1 MSWWDDPEMVFA
13 NSAVKTFD
21 LTAFFSS
28 HYLGNYIPITMLAH
42 AIAYFL
48 FGVNDAGHHGLSL
61 LLHLING
68 VLVYQLTHKLFK
80 KEPLALFSTAVFL
93 LHPVQ
98 VESVAWISELKNLLS
113 TCFYLLAL
121 IQWIGYLENPKTKSY
136 TYVFLF
142 FLLGLLSKPALLVFP
157 LVMLCIEAFIRQDFK
172 SLKLLNKAPFL
183 LMAGVFAWL
192 TLEAQRSDLMLNAA
206 HEFPLWQRFLYAG
219 YALLAYSGNFIAP
232 FKLSLIYPYPPNG
245 ISTYIIGACGILLF
259 VLPLLWFIVKQ
270 QWRSVALVAFILFNF
285 ALVLQFIP
293 FGEVLYA
300 DRYAYVPVIGFS
312 WVLGAGLFQLQWPK
326 KILFTAITGLFALI
340 CFVRL
345 NVWSSA
351 LVLYEDILKKFP
363 NSSVALYSAGVESMR
378 LDQDEKSLAYFNRSV
393 KAAPNN
399 YKSYYNRGL
408 LYLKNQKPNSAI
420 QNFDRALELKDYYKT
435 YTARATAYLQLGDV
449 AKAMADANRSLDLEK
464 NNPKAH
470 YVLGSSFDK
479 LDRLEEA
486 LGEYNRALQLDAED
500 AEVYF
505 KRAIVFGKQQDFR
518 SCKNDLDVC
527 LQLHPNYTE
536 AYYWRGVAK
545 INLKQ
550 NACEDFKV
558 AAQKSFEPAVNA
570 YNTYCR

>member
-13 NSAVKTFD
+13 NGDVKTFD
-21 LTAFFSS
+21 LKALFSS

-48 FGVNDAGHHGLSL
+48 FGANDAGHHGLSL

-68 VLVYQLTHKLFK
+68 VLVYQLTLKLFK
-80 KEPLALFSTAVFL
+80 KEQVALFSTAVFL

-98 VESVAWISELKNLLS
+98 VESVAWMSELKNVLS

-121 IQWIGYLENPKTKSY
+121 IQWIGYLENPTKKSY
-136 TYVFLF
+136 AYVFLF

-157 LVMLCIEAFIRQDFK
+157 LVMLCLEIFLRQDFK
-172 SLKLLNKAPFL
+172 RLRLLNKVPFL
-183 LMAGVFAWL
+183 IIAGVFAWI
-192 TLEAQRSDLMLNAA
+192 TLQTQRADLMLNTA
-206 HEFPLWQRFLYAG
+206 HEFPLWQRFLHAG
-219 YALLAYSGNFIAP
+219 YALLAYSGNYIAP
-232 FKLSLIYPYPPNG
+232 LKLSLIYPYPEAG
-245 ISTYIIGACGILLF
+245 IGTYLLGCGGLVLF
-259 VLPLLWFIVKQ
+259 IFPLLWFIAKQ
-270 QWRSVALVAFILFNF
+270 QLRSAAIVAFILLNF
-285 ALVLQFIP
+285 SLVLQFIP

-300 DRYAYVPVIGFS
+300 DRYAYLPVIGFS
-312 WVLGAGLFQLQWPK
+312 WVLGAGLLKLQLPK
-326 KILFTAITGLFALI
+326 KLLFAAIAGLFALI

-378 LDQDEKSLAYFNRSV
+378 LDQDEKSLAYLNRSV

-408 LYLKNQKPNSAI
+408 LYLKNQKPHSAI